1 MTLIEPSW
9 DKAREAA
16 ADLAKLV
23 RLSAT
28 EKVAINQ
35 SNNRVLA
42 IDAKSL
48 VDLPT
53 YITSAMDGYVVAG
66 NGPWDLIG
74 EIKAGAPFQGKLQPG
89 QALGIATGAVIP
101 EGAFGILR
109 WENATVNGN
118 QIIGETSE
126 EKDFRPAGEEA
137 KLNEVLVEKGTTLTP
152 AMVGLLA
159 AAGFD
164 EIEVAKR
171 PTVGLL
177 LLGDEIQL
185 SGLPKNGFVRDSL
198 GPQIPIWLEKLGCE
212 VLQVEYISDK
222 LDLTISAI
230 EEASKKFD
238 ILVTTGGTAG
248 GPRDFLHTAIAKLN
262 GVIHVDKV
270 AVRPGHPQLLATVN
284 GKPLIGLPG
293 NPQSAVVALLT
304 LGAPLINTILGKPN
318 LPLPVISSDDL
329 FDAQPGFTRLVLGTL
344 DKGHFKIGKYLG
356 SAMLRSLAH
365 SDGFAVCTNP
375 PTTLRW
381 LGLPL

>member
-230 EEASKKFD
+230 DEASKKFD
-238 ILVTTGGTAG
+238 ILVTT
-248 GPRDFLHTAIAKLN
+248 
-262 GVIHVDKV
+262 
-270 AVRPGHPQLLATVN
+270 
-284 GKPLIGLPG
+284 
-293 NPQSAVVALLT
+293 
-304 LGAPLINTILGKPN
+304 
-318 LPLPVISSDDL
+318 
-329 FDAQPGFTRLVLGTL
+329 
-344 DKGHFKIGKYLG
+344 
-356 SAMLRSLAH
+356 
-365 SDGFAVCTNP
+365 
-375 PTTLRW
+375 
-381 LGLPL
+381 